1 MTEQEWVFGGSM
13 MRVNARPSRLSAICR
28 AGTEGESPMFLRVK
42 RKSFGEKGFWV
53 WDDRLAFRFLLFYG
67 PKRNERP
74 GCPDLRAVV
83 ASFRA
88 MLMSSALARSVC
100 SFRKGMAPFFREVN
114 SFPFGLIDG
123 NAPTKRSI

>member
-1 MTEQEWVFGGSM
+1 M
-13 MRVNARPSRLSAICR
+13 MAGIRLRCSRYALHAKIRSSCWLSTRYFDFTA
-28 AGTEGESPMFLRVK
+28 
-42 RKSFGEKGFWV
+42 
-53 WDDRLAFRFLLFYG
+53 
-67 PKRNERP
+67 
-74 GCPDLRAVV
+74 
-83 ASFRA
+83 FRA